1 MKNKPLAKTQ
11 DELRGTRTRSRTPTQ
26 MLGTMLR
33 NTSLISLSNDF
44 PNAAQN
50 ETSLVRGASLLSANL
65 TSDLANATQ
74 VDQNSDDTDN
84 EISSEQR
91 ESNRSQFARKKKKEK
106 AWEYFEKIDASTYR
120 CKLCQRENVNIYF
133 KFINQCIFLSKFLLL
148 SKKSRFSK

>member
-50 ETSLVRGASLLSANL
+50 ETSLVRGASLLSDNL

-91 ESNRSQFARKKKKEK
+91 ESNRSQFARKKKK
-106 AWEYFEKIDASTYR
+106 
-120 CKLCQRENVNIYF
+120 LGNI
-133 KFINQCIFLSKFLLL
+133 
-148 SKKSRFSK
+148 SKKLMLQHIAASFVNVKT